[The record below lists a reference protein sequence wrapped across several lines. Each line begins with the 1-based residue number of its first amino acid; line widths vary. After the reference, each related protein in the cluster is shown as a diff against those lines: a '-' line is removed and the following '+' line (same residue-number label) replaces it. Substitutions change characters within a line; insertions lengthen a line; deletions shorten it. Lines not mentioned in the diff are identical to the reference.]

1 MNTEEILNNMDKIKV
16 SVVMQVNLKDYP
28 NSRSDASGKYVRA
41 VESFKN
47 QLYKNCELII
57 VSDGCHKAHQQY
69 NRSWSNEK
77 NIRFIFVDRTETPL
91 MYDDMGEGRQYFRGF
106 ARGLGV
112 AAALGTIVTY
122 MDSDDYLL
130 PEFTMTQMLIYNS
143 APEKDWW
150 INTSWY
156 DHSDVVNSNQH
167 SETVVDPK
175 TIESVNLKQLP
186 GYWKPMQTK
195 DNRIIMSPWLFTHRA
210 TCSTKWRDVISKDT
224 SEDVDFHNR
233 LRTEYP
239 NGTAYARPI
248 YARCHYKN
256 IWDV

>member
-1 MNTEEILNNMDKIKV
+1 MNTEEILKNVDKIKV
-16 SVVMQVNLKDYP
+16 SVVMQVNLKEYP
-28 NSRSDASGKYVRA
+28 NSRDNASNKFVRA
-41 VESFKN
+41 VESFRN
-47 QLYKNCELII
+47 QIYKNCELII

-77 NIRFIFVDRTETPL
+77 NIRFIFADRTGSPL
-91 MYDDMGEGRQYFRGF
+91 MYEDMGEGRKYYRGF
-106 ARGLGV
+106 SRGLGV
-112 AAALGTIVTY
+112 AAATGSIITY
-122 MDSDDYLL
+122 LDSDDYLL

-156 DHSDVVNSNQH
+156 DHANVDNSTQNLDAI
-167 SETVVDPK
+167 EDPK
-175 TIESVNLKQLP
+175 DTNAIKLDKLP
-186 GYWKPMQTK
+186 GSWKQMKTK
-195 DNRIIMSPWLFTHRA
+195 ENRIIMAPWLFTHKA
-210 TCSTKWRDVISKDT
+210 TCTTKWRDVISEIT

-233 LRTEYP
+233 LRKEYP
-239 NGTAYARPI
+239 NGTAYSRPI

>member
-1 MNTEEILNNMDKIKV
+1 MNTEEILKNVDKIKI

-28 NSRSDASGKYVRA
+28 NSRNDASKKFIRA

-47 QLYKNCELII
+47 QIYKNCELII

-69 NRSWSNEK
+69 NRSWANEK
-77 NIRFIFVDRTETPL
+77 NIRFIFADRTDNPL
-91 MYDDMGEGRQYFRGF
+91 MYEDMGEGKKYFRGF

-112 AAALGTIVTY
+112 AAASGTIITY
-122 MDSDDYLL
+122 LDSDDYLL

-156 DHSDVVNSNQH
+156 DHTNVDKSTQNLQAIEDSKDVKAIKLDN
-167 SETVVDPK
+167 
-175 TIESVNLKQLP
+175 LP
-186 GYWKPMQTK
+186 GSWKKMQTK
-195 DNRIIMSPWLFTHRA
+195 ENRIIMSPWLFTHKA
-210 TCSTKWRDVISKDT
+210 TCTTKWRDVISEFT

-233 LRTEYP
+233 LRTEYTK
-239 NGTAYARPI
+239 GTSYSRPI

-256 IWDV
+256 LWDV